1 MAFHGIS
8 NGMGDLTLLSNAKS
22 RSLCAENP
30 RGEVGRGG
38 SCPLE
43 EGVARQAARD
53 LGLVIG
59 RLRSLYGCNSGI
71 IRLLGRFQRGGIGVG
86 VV

>member
-43 EGVARQAARD
+43 RTVDCGLCEGLPQ
-53 LGLVIG
+53 LV
-59 RLRSLYGCNSGI
+59 CEHEA
-71 IRLLGRFQRGGIGVG
+71 GVLP
-86 VV
+86 